1 MTEASDQPQGQPQPQ
16 PTERAVAR
24 WGGRFLVGALLV
36 LVALNVVWVVR
47 NYGQKRP
54 SDPHAA
60 PDFAVRRID
69 SAASPGSEFRLSAE
83 RGHPVLVDFWAT
95 WCLPCKESLPVLDQV
110 YARLHDRGLRAIA
123 IETEGSEAKARAM
136 ASQLGLKLPIG
147 TDEGP
152 LSEQYGVTAIPY
164 MLLIDGKGHI
174 SRIFRGVHSASE
186 IERAVLAA
194 GLQ

>member
-1 MTEASDQPQGQPQPQ
+1 MTDTTGQPLPE
-16 PTERAVAR
+16 PRGIAR
-24 WGGRFLVGALLV
+24 WGGRFLVGALLL
-36 LVALNVVWVVR
+36 LVALNVFWVIK
-47 NYGQKRP
+47 NYGRQRTR
-54 SDPHAA
+54 DLHAA
-60 PDFAVRRID
+60 PDFSVRRID
-69 SAASPGSEFRLSAE
+69 SAAVPGTEFRLSAE

-123 IETEGSEAKARAM
+123 IETEGAEAKARAM
-136 ASQLGLKLPIG
+136 ASQLGLRLPIG

-164 MLLIDGKGHI
+164 MLLIDGQGHI